1 MIFGILTVFGI
12 ISFTIT
18 KSLDAL
24 WQESSW
30 DSTWDT
36 WWHYKEGVIG
46 GPSNW
51 GQTALM
57 AITSDIWSACY
68 QGKMQSPINI
78 STKHLVFDTNL
89 EPIKILGLDKQIDV
103 EIVNTGQDLQMKFL
117 DSTTIIIF
125 SEGPLVYDYKLFG
138 AIIKFGS
145 RSSRGSDHQIDGIAF
160 PAELQLY
167 AFNYILYPNFSV
179 ALSKPN
185 GLAVLSIFCQV
196 GIQSS
201 ADLEAIF
208 SIADH
213 VQLKGQ
219 FKKLQGLLLEGIIP
233 STVHYMTYQG
243 SLPFPACYETVTW
256 IILNQPVIITETQ
269 LKSLRQLRISSFRE
283 SGRMADNYRT
293 IQKLNNRSVRTNID
307 FIQTQPYCSM
317 QSRRSYIG
325 KFKIHFVY

>member
-1 MIFGILTVFGI
+1 MA
-12 ISFTIT
+12 
-18 KSLDAL
+18 KSLNAV

-46 GPSNW
+46 GPSHW

-57 AITSDIWSACY
+57 AITNDVWSACY

-78 STKHLVFDTNL
+78 STKHL
-89 EPIKILGLDKQIDV
+89 IDV
-103 EIVNTGQDLQMKFL
+103 EIVNTGQDLQMKIL
-117 DSTTIIIF
+117 DSTTIIVF
-125 SEGPLVYDYKLFG
+125 SEGPLVYDYRLFG

-145 RSSRGSDHQIDGIAF
+145 KSSRGSDHQIDGISF

-196 GIQSS
+196 GNRSS

-219 FKKLQGLLLEGIIP
+219 FKKLHGLLLDAIIP

-269 LKSLRQLRISSFRE
+269 LKSLRQLRISSFWE
-283 SGRMADNYRT
+283 SGRMADNYRI
-293 IQKLNNRSVRTNID
+293 IQKINRRSVRTNID
-307 FIQTQPYCSM
+307 FEQTQPYCSM
-317 QSRRSYIG
+317 QSRRSYIVS
-325 KFKIHFVY
+325 KKTVEN

>member
-1 MIFGILTVFGI
+1 MLARFF
-12 ISFTIT
+12 
-18 KSLDAL
+18 
-24 WQESSW
+24 
-30 DSTWDT
+30 
-36 WWHYKEGVIG
+36 
-46 GPSNW
+46 
-51 GQTALM
+51 
-57 AITSDIWSACY
+57 
-68 QGKMQSPINI
+68 
-78 STKHLVFDTNL
+78 
-89 EPIKILGLDKQIDV
+89 QIDV

-125 SEGPLVYDYKLFG
+125 SAGPLVYDYKLFG

-185 GLAVLSIFCQV
+185 GLAVLSILCQV
-196 GIQSS
+196 GVQSS

-219 FKKLQGLLLEGIIP
+219 FKKLHGLLLEGIIP

-307 FIQTQPYCSM
+307 FIQTAFVNIQNICDKTNETTCSPI
-317 QSRRSYIG
+317 S
-325 KFKIHFVY
+325 

>member
-57 AITSDIWSACY
+57 AITSDIWSVCY

-125 SEGPLVYDYKLFG
+125 SAGPLVYDYKLFG

-219 FKKLQGLLLEGIIP
+219 FKKLQGLLLEG
-233 STVHYMTYQG
+233 

-317 QSRRSYIG
+317 QSRRSYIVG
-325 KFKIHFVY
+325 RKKVTINKMK

>member
-18 KSLDAL
+18 S
-24 WQESSW
+24 
-30 DSTWDT
+30 
-36 WWHYKEGVIG
+36 
-46 GPSNW
+46 PSNW

-57 AITSDIWSACY
+57 AITSDIWSVCY

-145 RSSRGSDHQIDGIAF
+145 KSSRGSDHQIDGIAF

-185 GLAVLSIFCQV
+185 GLAVLSILCQV
-196 GIQSS
+196 GVQSS

-219 FKKLQGLLLEGIIP
+219 FKKLHGLLLEGIIP

-317 QSRRSYIG
+317 QSRRSYIVS
-325 KFKIHFVY
+325 KKTLEN

>member
-18 KSLDAL
+18 S
-24 WQESSW
+24 
-30 DSTWDT
+30 
-36 WWHYKEGVIG
+36 
-46 GPSNW
+46 PSNW

-213 VQLKGQ
+213 VQLKGK

-317 QSRRSYIG
+317 QSRRSYIVRR
-325 KFKIHFVY
+325 KKVTINKMK

>member
-1 MIFGILTVFGI
+1 MLARFF
-12 ISFTIT
+12 
-18 KSLDAL
+18 
-24 WQESSW
+24 
-30 DSTWDT
+30 
-36 WWHYKEGVIG
+36 
-46 GPSNW
+46 
-51 GQTALM
+51 
-57 AITSDIWSACY
+57 
-68 QGKMQSPINI
+68 
-78 STKHLVFDTNL
+78 
-89 EPIKILGLDKQIDV
+89 QIDV

-196 GIQSS
+196 GVQSS

-219 FKKLQGLLLEGIIP
+219 FKKLHGLLLE
-233 STVHYMTYQG
+233 G

-307 FIQTQPYCSM
+307 FIQTLTCFICKQPYCSM
-317 QSRRSYIG
+317 QSRRSYIVKRKKLQFIRSIG
-325 KFKIHFVY
+325 EQKLYMI

>member
-1 MIFGILTVFGI
+1 MIFGILTVFNI

-196 GIQSS
+196 GVQSS

-219 FKKLQGLLLEGIIP
+219 FKKLHGLLLE
-233 STVHYMTYQG
+233 G

-307 FIQTQPYCSM
+307 FIQTV
-317 QSRRSYIG
+317 SYITCME
-325 KFKIHFVY
+325 KSSVKYSISIEFIF

>member
-1 MIFGILTVFGI
+1 MIFGILTVFNI

-18 KSLDAL
+18 S
-24 WQESSW
+24 
-30 DSTWDT
+30 
-36 WWHYKEGVIG
+36 
-46 GPSNW
+46 PSNW

-196 GIQSS
+196 GVQSS

-219 FKKLQGLLLEGIIP
+219 FKKLHGLLLEGIIP

-317 QSRRSYIG
+317 QSRRSYIVS
-325 KFKIHFVY
+325 KKTLEN

>member
-1 MIFGILTVFGI
+1 MNLGILTVFVI
-12 ISFTIT
+12 ISSTVT
-18 KSLDAL
+18 KLLDAM
-24 WQESSW
+24 WQEKSW
-30 DSTWDT
+30 DSTLNS

-46 GPSNW
+46 GPSHW
-51 GQTALM
+51 GQMAFM
-57 AITSDIWSACY
+57 AITNDIWSICY

-78 STKHLVFDTNL
+78 STRHLVFDTNL
-89 EPIKILGLDKQIDV
+89 EPLKILGLDKQIDV
-103 EIVNTGQDLQMKFL
+103 EIVNTGQDLQLKIL
-117 DSTTIIIF
+117 DSTTLIVF
-125 SEGPLVYDYKLFG
+125 SEGPLVYDYRLFG
-138 AIIKFGS
+138 VIIKFGS
-145 RSSRGSDHQIDGIAF
+145 RSDRGSDHQIDGVAF

-185 GLAVLSIFCQV
+185 GLAALSIFCQI
-196 GIQSS
+196 GDQSS
-201 ADLEAIF
+201 ADLEAII
-208 SIADH
+208 SMADQ

-219 FKKLQGLLLEGIIP
+219 YKKLHGLLLNAIIP
-233 STVHYMTYQG
+233 STAQYMTYHG

-307 FIQTQPYCSM
+307 FMQTQPYCSM
-317 QSRRSYIG
+317 QSGRTYIAST
-325 KFKIHFVY
+325 KTLEN

>member
-18 KSLDAL
+18 S
-24 WQESSW
+24 
-30 DSTWDT
+30 
-36 WWHYKEGVIG
+36 
-46 GPSNW
+46 PSNW

-213 VQLKGQ
+213 VQLKGK